1 MLKSLTS
8 THQQRSHTTTYN
20 INSASLASK
29 STEQSLE
36 AESLSHDS
44 KSSSLAAMD
53 DPHAGG
59 NYSFDTEL
67 DSEAR
72 SENNSNWTNLNI
84 DLVTSPSVVWHSYI
98 MQASDHAGFVFPGH
112 SETLWD
118 KLLQQE
124 AAGEPYAPWKSKAEW
139 ELAHWLSMS
148 QLSQSDINNFLQL
161 KWVSRLHSAMT
172 IFWTRTYM
180 KGSGTKPSHLTKLF
194 MCGGDV

>member
-139 ELAHWLSMS
+139 ELAHWLSIS
-148 QLSQSDINNFLQL
+148 QLL
-161 KWVSRLHSAMT
+161 
-172 IFWTRTYM
+172 
-180 KGSGTKPSHLTKLF
+180 
-194 MCGGDV
+194 

>member
-1 MLKSLTS
+1 MKEE
-8 THQQRSHTTTYN
+8 RSHTTTYN
-20 INSASLASK
+20 NNSALSASK
-29 STEQSLE
+29 STEQSLVVE

-44 KSSSLAAMD
+44 ELSSLAAMD
-53 DPHAGG
+53 DLGHAGG
-59 NYSFDTEL
+59 NYSFDAEL

-72 SENNSNWTNLNI
+72 SENNSNQTNLNI

-139 ELAHWLSMS
+139 ELAHWLSIS
-148 QLSQSDINNFLQL
+148 QLLWSDIDNFLQL
-161 KWVSRLHSAMT
+161 KWLSRLHSAMT

-180 KGSGTKPSHLTKLF
+180 KGSGTKP
-194 MCGGDV
+194 